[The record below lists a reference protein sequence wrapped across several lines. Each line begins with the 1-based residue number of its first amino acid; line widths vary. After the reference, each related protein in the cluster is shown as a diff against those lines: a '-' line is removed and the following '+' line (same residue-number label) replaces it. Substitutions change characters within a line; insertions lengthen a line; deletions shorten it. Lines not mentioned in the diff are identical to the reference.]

1 MPPALEPEYVS
12 ATPRPMRETIVK
24 TTFYSTALIATG
36 GWVWLLYVAVKWI
49 I

>member
-1 MPPALEPEYVS
+1 
-12 ATPRPMRETIVK
+12 MRETIVK